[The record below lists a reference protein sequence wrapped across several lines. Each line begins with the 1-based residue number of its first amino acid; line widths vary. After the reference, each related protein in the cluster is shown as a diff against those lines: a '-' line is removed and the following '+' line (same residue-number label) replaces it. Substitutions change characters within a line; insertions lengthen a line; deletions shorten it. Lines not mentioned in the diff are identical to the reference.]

1 MVQYYCVICFI
12 SSACVC
18 SPKHIYKFD
27 LQYPFTPFLFI
38 KIFGLAIKEKNLHFY
53 DFKII

>member
-1 MVQYYCVICFI
+1 MVQYYCAICFI